1 MTTEQIQLLENLI
14 NQEIDE
20 YKNIEKLYADKK
32 EILVHCKTAELYE
45 IDSQITDT
53 YKKIKNLSSMRK
65 NVTKSMNMLS
75 FSMSDII
82 KKLKEQDE
90 SAAKKFEEKKAI
102 VNELAQKIFNLEKTN
117 YELIKHGMLVTN
129 KTLEIFLKGIKP
141 ITKEY
146 NQKGKNIAKDQLEM
160 SSIVEEV

>member
-129 KTLEIFLKGIKP
+129 KTLEIFLKGIKT

>member
-90 SAAKKFEEKKAI
+90 AAVKKFEEKKAI

>member
-45 IDSQITDT
+45 IDSRITDT

-90 SAAKKFEEKKAI
+90 AAAKKFEEKKAI

>member
-32 EILVHCKTAELYE
+32 EILVHCKTAELYK

-90 SAAKKFEEKKAI
+90 AAAKKFEEKK
-102 VNELAQKIFNLEKTN
+102 Q
-117 YELIKHGMLVTN
+117 
-129 KTLEIFLKGIKP
+129 
-141 ITKEY
+141 
-146 NQKGKNIAKDQLEM
+146 
-160 SSIVEEV
+160 